1 MAIIREFRC
10 NDCGHQFES
19 MELPEDVS
27 CPQCSGESE
36 REFRT
41 APGIKSPDTSF
52 NDKTVKA
59 LAQDFGLSN
68 ISNKGGQA
76 AKLPVAPTGPAP
88 TFTNNQQFMA
98 RLAQLGT
105 AADNASQVLPMFAG
119 RGPRTWNKTPMVRK

>member
-19 MELPEDVS
+19 MEPPEDVS

-41 APGIKSPDTSF
+41 APGFKSQESNF
-52 NDKTVKA
+52 NDKTVKQ

-68 ISNKGGQA
+68 LSNNGGKAARQQA
-76 AKLPVAPTGPAP
+76 PSNGPAP
-88 TFTNNQQFMA
+88 TFTSDQAIMG
-98 RLAQLGT
+98 RLARMG
-105 AADNASQVLPMFAG
+105 AASDNASQVLPMFRG
-119 RGPRTWNKTPMVRK
+119 MGPRTWNKTPMVRK